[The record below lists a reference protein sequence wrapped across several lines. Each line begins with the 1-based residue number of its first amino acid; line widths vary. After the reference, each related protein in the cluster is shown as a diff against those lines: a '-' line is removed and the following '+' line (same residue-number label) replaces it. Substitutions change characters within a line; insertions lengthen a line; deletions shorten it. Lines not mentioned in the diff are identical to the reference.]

1 LFIIDEGDINEE
13 WQILSHNINNALNKD
28 KDSLNDYVETEGR
41 NGTIVIDVDDYLKKI
56 GVYI

>member
-1 LFIIDEGDINEE
+1 MFIIDEGDVNEE
-13 WQILSHNINNALNKD
+13 WQILSYHINNALNRN